1 MLHRDVVIVEAC
13 RTPAGRRNGGLS
25 GMHPSRLLGVT
36 QRAVIERAGLDPGSV
51 DQVVCGCIGQVGA
64 QSANVARNAWL
75 TEGLPISVPSTTV
88 DAQCGSSQQA
98 AGLAASLVASGAID
112 VALACGVE
120 NMSMIPIGA
129 ATKAGPG
136 RALTRAY
143 FTRFEFLT
151 QFQAAERIAEQW
163 SLTRRELDEY
173 GLESQRRANRAWD
186 EGRFDREIVP
196 VEAPILGEDGKPSG
210 ETILVGRDEGL
221 RQTSLEALAGLKPV
235 VTEDGYHTAGTS
247 SQIADQSSAVLMM
260 TAERAAALALAPRA
274 RIVDHCLVGADPA
287 LMLTGPIPATQRLLE
302 RNDLSVDD
310 VDVFEINEAFAA
322 VVLAWAREVKPD
334 MARVNPNGG
343 AIALGHALGSTGTR
357 LLTTA
362 LHELERTG
370 GRYGLVTM
378 CCGGG
383 LGTGTLIE
391 RL

>member
-1 MLHRDVVIVEAC
+1 MMHRDVVIVEAC
-13 RTPAGRRNGGLS
+13 RTPAGRRNGALAEI
-25 GMHPSRLLGVT
+25 HPSQLLGVT
-36 QRAVIERAGLDPGSV
+36 QRAVLERAGIDPAAV
-51 DQVVCGCIGQVGA
+51 DQVVGGCIGQVGA
-64 QSANVARNAWL
+64 QSANVTRNAWL
-75 TEGLPISVPSTTV
+75 TEGLPISVPATTV

-98 AGLAASLVASGAID
+98 AGMAASLIASGAIE

-120 NMSMIPIGA
+120 NMSMIHIGA

-136 RALTRAY
+136 RALTKAY
-143 FTRFEFLT
+143 FARFEFLT
-151 QFQAAERIAEQW
+151 QFQGAERIAQEW
-163 SLTRRELDEY
+163 GLTRGELDEY
-173 GLESQRRANRAWD
+173 GLESQHRANRAWD
-186 EGRFDREIVP
+186 EGRFDGEVVP
-196 VEAPILGEDGKPSG
+196 VGGL
-210 ETILVGRDEGL
+210 TRDEGL
-221 RQTSLEALAGLKPV
+221 RQTSLEALAALKPV

-247 SQIADQSSAVLMM
+247 SQIADQSSAVLLM
-260 TAERAAALALAPRA
+260 TPERAEALGLRPRG
-274 RIVDHCLVGADPA
+274 RIVDHCLVGTDPV
-287 LMLTGPIPATQRLLE
+287 LMLTGPIPATQKLLE

-310 VDVFEINEAFAA
+310 IDVFEVNEAFAA

-343 AIALGHALGSTGTR
+343 AITLGHALGSTGTR

-362 LHELERTG
+362 LHELERLG

>member
-13 RTPAGRRNGGLS
+13 RTPAGRRNGDLS
-25 GMHPSRLLGVT
+25 GMHPSQLLGVT
-36 QRAVIERAGLDPGSV
+36 QRAVIERAGLDPRSV

-64 QSANVARNAWL
+64 QSANIARNAWL
-75 TEGLPISVPSTTV
+75 TEGLPISVAATTV

-120 NMSMIPIGA
+120 NMTMIPIGA

-151 QFQAAERIAEQW
+151 QFEAAERIAEQW

-210 ETILVGRDEGL
+210 ETIRVGRDEGL
-221 RQTSLEALAGLKPV
+221 RETSLEALAGLRPV

-247 SQIADQSSAVLMM
+247 SQIADQASAVLMM

-334 MARVNPNGG
+334 MTRVNPNGG

>member
-1 MLHRDVVIVEAC
+1 MMHRDVVIVEAC

-25 GMHPSRLLGVT
+25 GLHPSLLLGLA
-36 QRAVIERAGLDPGSV
+36 QRAALERAGVDPALV

-75 TEGLPISVPSTTV
+75 SEGLPISVPATTV

-98 AGLAASLVASGAID
+98 AGLAASLIASGAID

-120 NMSMIPIGA
+120 NMTMIPIGA

-143 FTRFEFLT
+143 FNRFEFLS
-151 QFQAAERIAEQW
+151 QFEGAERIAVEW
-163 SLTRRELDEY
+163 GLTRDELDEY
-173 GLESQRRANRAWD
+173 GLESQQRADRAWR
-186 EGRFDREIVP
+186 EGRFDREVIP
-196 VEAPILGEDGKPSG
+196 VDAPILGEDGKPSG
-210 ETILVGRDEGL
+210 QTIHVGRDEGL
-221 RQTSLEALAGLKPV
+221 RATSLAALAALKPV

-247 SQIADQSSAVLMM
+247 SQVADQSSAVLLM
-260 TAERAAALALAPRA
+260 TPERAETLGLRPRA
-274 RIVDHCLVGADPA
+274 RIVDHCLVGSDPV
-287 LMLTGPIPATQRLLE
+287 LMLTGPIPATQKLLE

-310 VDVFEINEAFAA
+310 IDVFEINEAFAA
-322 VVLAWAREVKPD
+322 VVLAWAREVKAD

>member
-13 RTPAGRRNGGLS
+13 RTPAGRRGGGLS
-25 GMHPSRLLGVT
+25 GMHPSLLLGVA
-36 QRAVIERAGLDPGSV
+36 QRAVLERAGVDPEAV
-51 DQVVCGCIGQVGA
+51 EQVVCGCIGQVGA

-75 TEGLPISVPSTTV
+75 TEGLPLSVPATTV

-112 VALACGVE
+112 VAVACGVE
-120 NMSMIPIGA
+120 HMSMIPIGA

-143 FTRFEFLT
+143 FARYEFIT
-151 QFQAAERIAEQW
+151 QFQAAERIAERW
-163 SLTRRELDEY
+163 ALTRRDLDGY
-173 GLESQRRANRAWD
+173 GLESQRRAGRAWT
-186 EGRFDREIVP
+186 EGRFDREVVP
-196 VEAPILGEDGKPSG
+196 VDAPILGEDGKPTG
-210 ETILVGRDEGL
+210 ATVHVARDEGL
-221 RQTSLEALAGLKPV
+221 RETSLEALAALKPV

-247 SQIADQSSAVLMM
+247 SQIADQASAVLLM
-260 TAERAAALALAPRA
+260 TPERADALGLRARA
-274 RIVDHCLVGADPA
+274 RIVDHCLVGADPV
-287 LMLTGPIPATQRLLE
+287 LMLTGPIPATERLLV
-302 RNDLSVDD
+302 RNDLTVDD

-334 MARVNPNGG
+334 LDRVNPNGG

-370 GRYGLVTM
+370 GRHALVTM